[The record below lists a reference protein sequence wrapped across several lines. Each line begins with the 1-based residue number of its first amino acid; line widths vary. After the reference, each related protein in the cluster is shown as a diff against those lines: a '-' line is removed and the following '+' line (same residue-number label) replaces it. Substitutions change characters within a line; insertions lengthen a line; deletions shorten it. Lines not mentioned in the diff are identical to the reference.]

1 MNEDQNIEYKQSW
14 RDEYLKWVCGFANAT
29 GGKIYIGVD
38 DSGQVV
44 GVPDTKRLMED
55 IPNKIVNFL
64 GIVSDVN
71 LLHAADMEYLEIIVA
86 PSRVPISY
94 RGAYHY
100 RSGSTKQELNGTAL
114 QHFLL
119 KRLGRTWDDLP
130 CDWATLDDIDREAVA
145 YFFKKAVAA
154 NRIAG
159 GTAADDL
166 QLTFQNLGLLTE
178 EGKLKNGA
186 LLLFAKQPSRFFPM
200 VQFKIGRFGSTD
212 DDLMFQDVIEGNILQ
227 MADKVME
234 VLRSKYLISPIRYE
248 GLQRIEE
255 LEIPEDALREAIFN
269 AIIHNDYTGAPIQLS
284 VYSDRLMLWNEG
296 RLPDEFTMEMFL
308 GKHPSKPANR
318 NIAEIFF
325 KAGFIEAWGRGVSKI
340 RKGFREKGMEEP
352 KFEFSMGGLWV
363 TIKRREMEAV
373 AVTPPVTPQVTPQV
387 VVPVTP
393 PVIPPVTPPV
403 TPPVI
408 TGILRVEGYV
418 EKLIALFA
426 EKQECSSMEI
436 MDAWGLI
443 DIRYVRV
450 NYIKPL
456 LQAGILKLKYPDS
469 PNHSKQRYLL
479 NELK

>member
-38 DSGQVV
+38 DNGQVI

-55 IPNKIVNFL
+55 IPNKIVNYL

-71 LLHAADMEYLEIIVA
+71 LLHEGDKEYLEIIVA
-86 PSRVPISY
+86 PSKVPISC
-94 RGAYHY
+94 RGVYHY

-130 CDWATLDDIDREAVA
+130 CDWATLEDIDREAVT

-154 NRIAG
+154 NRIVG
-159 GTAADDL
+159 GAAADDL

-178 EGKLKNGA
+178 EGKLKNAA

-234 VLRSKYLISPIRYE
+234 VLKSKYLISPIRYE

-269 AIIHNDYTGAPIQLS
+269 SIIHNDYTGAPIQLS

-296 RLPDEFTMEMFL
+296 RLPEEFTMEMFL

-340 RKGFREKGMEEP
+340 RKGFRDKGMEEP
-352 KFEFSMGGLWV
+352 TFEFSMGGLWV

-373 AVTPPVTPQVTPQV
+373 AVTPPVTPRATPQVTPQV
-387 VVPVTP
+387 TP
-393 PVIPPVTPPV
+393 QATPQV
-403 TPPVI
+403 FQIMGTN
-408 TGILRVEGYV
+408 EMV
-418 EKLIALFA
+418 EKLRALFRDK
-426 EKQECSSMEI
+426 EECSFVEI
-436 MDAWGLI
+436 KEGLGFS
-443 DIRYVRV
+443 DRMYVKT
-450 NYIKPL
+450 NFISPL
-456 LQAGILKLKYPDS
+456 LQAGILKLKYPDA
-469 PNHSKQRYLL
+469 PRHPKQRYLL